1 MGIQWSPPATL
12 PMRTSPVQIRRLD
25 AARIAREHGGV
36 RIVGLG
42 LQVPV
47 FLGGVSAGDPAP
59 VESDL
64 HEVLDVGHVLGTRGR
79 TYVVRADGDSMTGD
93 GIASGDA
100 LVIDVDAEAAIGD
113 VIVAVVG
120 GELTVKRLRL
130 EDGAPVLVP
139 ANPAYPSVAVTDD
152 VEVWGVVVS
161 TVRSFRRS

>member
-1 MGIQWSPPATL
+1 MPA
-12 PMRTSPVQIRRLD
+12 SSVQIRSVPVRRLD
-25 AARIAREHGGV
+25 AARIARHYGGTRV
-36 RIVGLG
+36 VGLG

-47 FLGGVSAGDPAP
+47 FLGGVSAGYPAP

-100 LVIDVDAEAAIGD
+100 LVIDIDAEAAVGD
-113 VIVAVVG
+113 VIVAIVG
-120 GELTVKRLRL
+120 GELTVKRLRV
-130 EDGAPVLVP
+130 ENGEPVLAP
-139 ANPAYPSVAVTDD
+139 SNPLYPSVAVTED
-152 VEVWGVVVS
+152 VIVWGVVVS